1 VQGTTVAKLLKGSKI
16 RLGIDRMARH
26 PGFDRPLRLVQIGRL
41 SVSETGGREGRPV
54 VTILEATPVPDN
66 AGIAAS
72 PVSGGIP
79 AAAVCLAIPSAASQ
93 PADIIDAFRR
103 FDLPCFT
110 SFFDE
115 HLLESR
121 LISLCREK
129 IDRCVMMQGTLV
141 RLFGRGVLL
150 TGESGTG
157 KTACSIRLARKGH
170 DWVADDVVVVKREK
184 DGTLC
189 GRAHPKIAGFADVRG
204 EGVVRADEVL
214 PPGRILREASVDLVV
229 SLVRKQVP
237 EAGRISFRRV
247 MGKKL
252 PQLELTCSLDA
263 PVLDAQIERQVLL
276 LVHEGE
282 EL

>member
-1 VQGTTVAKLLKGSKI
+1 
-16 RLGIDRMARH
+16 M
-26 PGFDRPLRLVQIGRL
+26 
-41 SVSETGGREGRPV
+41 SVSPTGGREGRPV
-54 VTILEATPVPDN
+54 VTILEAVPSLDN
-66 AGIAAS
+66 AVTAAS
-72 PVSGGIP
+72 PLSAGIP
-79 AAAVCLAIPSAASQ
+79 AAAVCLAIPSAASH

-110 SFFDE
+110 SVFDE
-115 HLLESR
+115 YLLESR

-150 TGESGTG
+150 AGESGTG

-170 DWVADDVVVVKREK
+170 DWVADDVIVVKREE
-184 DGTLC
+184 DGTLR
-189 GRAHPKIAGFADVRG
+189 GRAHSKIAGLAGIRG
-204 EGVVRADEVL
+204 EGVVRADKVL
-214 PPGRILREASVDLVV
+214 PPGGIIKETSVDLVV
-229 SLVRKQVP
+229 SLVREPVP

-252 PQLELTCSLDA
+252 PQLELPCSLDA
-263 PVLDAQIERQVLL
+263 SVLDDRIERQVVLM
-276 LVHEGE
+276 VHKGE